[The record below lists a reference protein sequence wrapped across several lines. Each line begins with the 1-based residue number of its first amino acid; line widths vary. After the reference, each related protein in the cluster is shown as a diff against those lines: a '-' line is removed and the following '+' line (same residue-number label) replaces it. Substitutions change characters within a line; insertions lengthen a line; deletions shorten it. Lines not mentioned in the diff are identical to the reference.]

1 MQIGP
6 VMTWFSRLLTR
17 WRGKRGLQTHRAPDE
32 RRAEFRQ
39 AIEAA
44 RHRETIVRPLF
55 EQLAF
60 ALRTAESPVPI
71 DRATVPL
78 DLALGPGR
86 IKELAAQIKLSV
98 YLKFNI
104 TALLDHFRDNQQEL
118 NKAERAAELL
128 QSRADLEVQPEALD
142 IIHGLYRNLLASRE
156 MFRDY
161 PLFYELF
168 AALPFEGHDLG
179 ESQTLVVRTNVP
191 DDLAHL
197 VTDEETVGV
206 GSEFMNNQ
214 DEDDL
219 LNPEA
224 LLPSLSVPSV
234 ELELGL
240 DLIPLV
246 DPALGGELIA
256 RIGPMRSDIAYSLG
270 FICPGIRLTDNV
282 ELRPNAYLIR
292 VRGNVVAEGE
302 LMLGYRLAVEN
313 PHAEPMP
320 SAIAGFPTRDP
331 ATRRPAL
338 WVPRAAG
345 TRLKN
350 MGHTVLE
357 CIELLALHLELIL
370 RRHAHEMFSLEELI
384 AMLDFLRERHGQTI
398 EAVLPEKLEL
408 ADYHLIL
415 RNLLREQISIR
426 DQVTILETLA
436 VAAKPVHP
444 FYLQDQFGQNRATVE
459 QLMLLEMA
467 AQIRPLTDAK
477 VLTELVRRALARQI
491 CAALA
496 SEDQTLDVVML
507 DLSVESMI
515 LQGIQTSSQGQTLFL
530 EAAQK
535 DILVARLA
543 SQCGHMDVPIV
554 LCEPRI
560 RPFIKDLVQR
570 ELPHLHVISF
580 LEIHPQFQ
588 IQRVGT
594 ISLIGS

>member
-1 MQIGP
+1 
-6 VMTWFSRLLTR
+6 MTWFSTLMSR
-17 WRGKRGLQTHRAPDE
+17 WMKGRPAPMHRVVDD

-44 RHRETIVRPLF
+44 KQRESLARPLF

-118 NKAERAAELL
+118 HKAERAADLL
-128 QSRADLEVQPEALD
+128 EARPDLAVQPEALD

-168 AALPFEGHDLG
+168 ATLPFEGHEG
-179 ESQTLVVRTNVP
+179 EGARAVVPRAAVP
-191 DDLAHL
+191 DELAHL
-197 VTDEETVGV
+197 VTDEEPVGV
-206 GSEFMNNQ
+206 GAEFMSNA
-214 DEDDL
+214 DDDDL

-224 LLPSLSVPSV
+224 LLPTLSVPSV

-256 RIGPMRSDIAYSLG
+256 RVGPMRADIAMSLG
-270 FICPGIRLTDNV
+270 FICPGIRLSDNV
-282 ELRPNAYLIR
+282 ELRPNAYVIR

-320 SAIAGFPTRDP
+320 EAIAGFPTRDP

-357 CIELLALHLELIL
+357 CLELLALHLEVTL
-370 RRHAHEMFSLEELI
+370 RRHAHEMFSLEELV
-384 AMLDFLRERHGQTI
+384 AMLDFLRERHAQTI

-415 RNLLREQISIR
+415 RNLLREQVSIR

-444 FYLQDQFGQNRATVE
+444 FYLSDQFGQNRATVE

-467 AQIRPLTDAK
+467 AQIRPLTDPR
-477 VLTELVRRALARQI
+477 VLTEVVRRALGRQL

-496 SEDQTLDVVML
+496 SDDQTLDVVML
-507 DLSVESMI
+507 DASVEGLIMN
-515 LQGIQTSSQGQTLFL
+515 GVQTNAQGQNLYL
-530 EAAQK
+530 EPAQK
-535 DILVARLA
+535 DTLVARLVA
-543 SQCGHMDVPIV
+543 QCGHMDVPVV

-570 ELPHLHVISF
+570 ELPHLHVLSF
-580 LEIHPQFQ
+580 AEIHPQFQ
-588 IQRVGT
+588 VQRVGT
-594 ISLIGS
+594 VSLIGS